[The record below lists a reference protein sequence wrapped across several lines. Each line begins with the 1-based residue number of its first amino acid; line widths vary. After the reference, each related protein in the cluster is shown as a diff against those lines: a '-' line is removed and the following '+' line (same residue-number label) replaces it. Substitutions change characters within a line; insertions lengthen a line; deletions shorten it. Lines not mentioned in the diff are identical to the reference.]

1 MNESTMKSPY
11 FKATEEVVLILERS
25 KKSSDEFIDR
35 LPGLYLVADQNGTIY
50 RTNNSF
56 KDFMQKSYRK
66 DNLFNVFDFIAED
79 QKEFFKNKMEL
90 AFETPHKTFYFEVH
104 MNFSGTKMKF
114 SIGLYSWNVNQK
126 ADGVQLFSIVGTDVS
141 ELETAAL
148 DNKRMRE
155 EIQSAEQLQALVL
168 PEKTREEKDFSL
180 YSYYQAAAEC
190 GGDFLYHQYQD
201 GLLRI
206 WAGDVTGHGVGPA
219 MVTGVVKGAVSIL
232 EKQNDLDIISKM
244 RHLNQSLLDFAKGEY
259 FMTFQIVEIDL
270 KAKEMQFC
278 QAGHTEIF
286 EFLPKSLDSSN
297 SVWDAVNTLSA
308 EPSTPLGT
316 SGEPKFSLEKRS
328 LLPDAY
334 YVCFSDGFEEAENPQ
349 GKLFGQRRL
358 LGTYVKSLRGDGDLA
373 SACDTLL
380 EKVQRF
386 GEFRPLIDDISLWS
400 LKLKNK

>member
-35 LPGLYLVADQNGTIY
+35 LPGLYLVADQAGTIY

-56 KDFMQKSYRK
+56 KSLMQPGQKK
-66 DNLFNVFDFIAED
+66 DNLFNVFDFLPED
-79 QKEFFKNKMEL
+79 QKELFKNKMDL
-90 AFETPHKTFYFEVH
+90 AFDTPHKTFYFEVYLK
-104 MNFSGTKMKF
+104 FTDKKMKF
-114 SIGLYSWNVNQK
+114 SIGLYSWFVNQK
-126 ADGVQLFSIVGTDVS
+126 VDGVQLFSIVGTDVS

-148 DNKRMRE
+148 DNKRMKE

-168 PEKTREEKDFSL
+168 PERRREEKDFSL

-190 GGDFLYHQYQD
+190 GGDFLYHEYNQ

-232 EKQNDLDIISKM
+232 EKQKNLDIVSKM

-270 KAKEMQFC
+270 NAKQMQFC

-286 EFLPKSLDSSN
+286 EFLPKSYQSSN
-297 SVWDAVNTLSA
+297 SVWEAVNTLSG

-316 SGEPKFSLEKRS
+316 SGEPKFSVEKHSLRS
-328 LLPDAY
+328 DAY
-334 YVCFSDGFEEAENPQ
+334 YVCFSDGFEEAENSE

-358 LGTYVKSLRGDGDLA
+358 LGTYLKSLSQDNDLA

-380 EKVQRF
+380 ERVQRF